1 MQIQPMLSYDL
12 NLNTNAEVRRSF
24 NNGLLAHC
32 WNKESLVDS
41 TFTCSFTHTDTESA
55 IARKLARQVTDI
67 AIAAEVDEITFVLQC
82 GNALPVRMK
91 FHNTLSNRINH
102 YLGHFE

>member
-12 NLNTNAEVRRSF
+12 NLNTSAEARRRF
-24 NNGLLAHC
+24 DNGLLAHC

-41 TFTCSFTHTDTESA
+41 TFTCSFTHTGTEAA
-55 IARKLARQVTDI
+55 IARQLAREVTDI
-67 AIAAEVDEITFVLQC
+67 AIAADVDEINFVLQC
-82 GNALPVRMK
+82 GNALPVRMR

-102 YLGHFE
+102 YLGHYE